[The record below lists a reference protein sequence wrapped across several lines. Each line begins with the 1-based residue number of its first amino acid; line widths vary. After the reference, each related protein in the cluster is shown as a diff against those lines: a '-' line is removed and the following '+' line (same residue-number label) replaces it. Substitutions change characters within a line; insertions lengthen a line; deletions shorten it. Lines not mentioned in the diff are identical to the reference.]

1 MNGERMVIVGGG
13 LAGLSTGCYAL
24 MNGWKTTIVEHN
36 LALGGVCTAWHRGDY
51 TIDGCIHWLTGG
63 PFMSIYEE
71 LKIIPPV
78 EVRTI
83 DHFLAYRNV
92 ATGDRVDIVSD
103 PDMLRE
109 DFGKLAPHDIEEI
122 DRIIDAAL
130 HVADIDPGIDKPH
143 ELSTVRDRLRSLWDM
158 RGELGTFVH
167 FRKNVGEYARDHI
180 TSESLR
186 NVLTKLAPPEA
197 PAFFLLFLLGYLM
210 KRRLSRPVGG
220 TAAFRDAL
228 IARYH
233 ELGGDELL
241 NETVEE
247 VMVQDDRACGVR
259 LSDGRRIDA
268 DVVVS
273 TASSP
278 ETVLRLL
285 AGQYGVDDLNE
296 RMERWA
302 MFRPIVMIS
311 YGVARTFA
319 DLPPTLTLDGIPP
332 FTIGSVHNPDVVVR
346 IFNDEPSVAPEGHTV
361 VQLLAS
367 TDYDWWATRGSRYGA
382 EKDAVAHSGLRLLE
396 TYLPG
401 ISESTR
407 MIDVVTPLTF
417 WRNAR
422 SWRGAF
428 EGWMPTPETFFSH
441 VDKTLPGLDGFY
453 MAGQWVEPGGGVPT
467 ALMSG
472 RQLMQIICDREEK
485 AFELQPA

>member
-1 MNGERMVIVGGG
+1 MNGERMVIIGGG

-24 MNGWKTTIVEHN
+24 MNGWKTTIIEHN
-36 LALGGVCTAWHRGDY
+36 LALGGVCTAWQRGEY

-63 PFMSIYEE
+63 PFMSIYRE
-71 LKIIPPV
+71 LRIIPPV
-78 EVRTI
+78 EIRTI
-83 DHFLAYRNV
+83 EHFLSCRNV
-92 ATGDRVDIVSD
+92 TTGQRVDIVSD
-103 PDMLRE
+103 ANILRDE
-109 DFGKLAPHDIEEI
+109 FSRLAPQDIDEI
-122 DRIIDAAL
+122 DRIIDAADRI
-130 HVADIDPGIDKPH
+130 ADIDPGIDKPH

-167 FRKNVGEYARDHI
+167 FRKSVGEYARDHI
-180 TSESLR
+180 ASEALR
-186 NVLTKLAPPEA
+186 DVLTKLVPPES

-210 KRRLSRPVGG
+210 KKRLSRPIGG

-233 ELGGDELL
+233 ELGGDALL

-247 VMVQDDRACGVR
+247 IMVRDDRACGVR
-259 LSDGRRIDA
+259 LMDGRRIDA

-285 AGQYGVDDLNE
+285 AGQYGVDDLKE
-296 RMERWA
+296 RLERWTL
-302 MFRPIVMIS
+302 FRPIVMIS
-311 YGVARTFA
+311 YGVAKPF
-319 DLPPTLTLDGIPP
+319 DDHPSTLSLDGIPP
-332 FTIGSVHNPDVVVR
+332 FTIGNYENPSVVVR

-367 TDYDWWATRGSRYGA
+367 TDYDWWATRGMRYGA

-396 TYLPG
+396 SYLPG
-401 ISESTR
+401 ITESVR
-407 MIDVVTPLTF
+407 MIDVATPLTF

-428 EGWMPTPETFFSH
+428 EGWMPTPDTFFSH
-441 VDKTLPGLDGFY
+441 VDKSLPGLSGFY

-472 RQLMQIICDREEK
+472 RQLVQILCDAERTE
-485 AFELQPA
+485 FGLQLA